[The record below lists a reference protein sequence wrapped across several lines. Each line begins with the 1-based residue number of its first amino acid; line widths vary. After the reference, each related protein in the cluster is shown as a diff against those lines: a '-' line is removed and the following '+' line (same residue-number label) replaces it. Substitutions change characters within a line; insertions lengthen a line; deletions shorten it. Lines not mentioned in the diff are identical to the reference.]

1 MCRGPVSLRP
11 LVPFVDATQATSAV
25 VTVVAGLFAVS
36 ARVTRA
42 AVAVRASSRAGLT
55 SQGDWDRNGGVGR

>member
-42 AVAVRASSRAGLT
+42 AVAVRASSRVGLM
-55 SQGDWDRNGGVGR
+55 SRGDWDRNGGVGR